1 MPKFALLNA
10 FNTGKTAG
18 KEIMILQLEQIA
30 LNYARTL
37 EGEKAEEMLR
47 YLKSELEIETIDE
60 SGNKINTMPPATPVP
75 PADADS
81 PPVPGKMDDQ
91 PAPLRPRRSTNEPQ
105 KVASPAQME
114 VKI

>member
-1 MPKFALLNA
+1 MLGYL
-10 FNTGKTAG
+10 G
-18 KEIMILQLEQIA
+18 
-30 LNYARTL
+30 
-37 EGEKAEEMLR
+37 MLR

-81 PPVPGKMDDQ
+81 PPVPGKMDEQ

-105 KVASPAQME
+105 KVARPAQME